1 MELRNFATCMAI
13 LDGLE
18 NLIIKQLPAWK
29 HLPSKCINIREAL
42 ESARVS
48 RIALYPRH
56 LELHNNLFI
65 TQFVITRFWL
75 QHGSKM
81 DPKNV

>member
-1 MELRNFATCMAI
+1 MLTKFLFTAHSCMELRNFATCMAI

-29 HLPSKCINIREAL
+29 HLPTKCINIREGL

-48 RIALYPRH
+48 FVHY
-56 LELHNNLFI
+56 
-65 TQFVITRFWL
+65 FVIYSQLNCRYSPFIVL
-75 QHGSKM
+75 YLG
-81 DPKNV
+81 